1 MGAYDSCW
9 QFISKPQPK
18 EKIMP
23 NWCNNKLTVFGP
35 DEDVQRF
42 KKNAIGNSPWHT
54 EQEKKNVLNFHSLT
68 PVPPEVV
75 SAGYDQ
81 AGYEWELMNWGCKWG
96 ACSTELVEE
105 REGHLTYFFD
115 TAWSPPIPFLS
126 KLAPQWSTLT
136 FLLDYEEMGMGFK
149 GITKVHGDAVEDHC
163 LDLCNPLPS
172 QLKKVEVIDHVIN

>member
-1 MGAYDSCW
+1 
-9 QFISKPQPK
+9 
-18 EKIMP
+18 MP

-126 KLAPQWSTLT
+126 KLAHNGLRSPSSSITRKWAWVSRVSPKFTVTPLRIIASTSA
-136 FLLDYEEMGMGFK
+136 
-149 GITKVHGDAVEDHC
+149 IHSPA
-163 LDLCNPLPS
+163 S
-172 QLKKVEVIDHVIN
+172 